1 MHYIEETIGT
11 KLTYLGK
18 YLGKLMYLF
27 IKWCEERFMN
37 LTPKVGEVKEK
48 INECDYIKLKSF
60 CAKKETNNKT
70 KRQPTEWEMVFA
82 NSSFD
87 KGLISKIYEELIKL
101 NTKQTIQL

>member
-37 LTPKVGEVKEK
+37 LTLKKKDVKVK
-48 INECDYIKLKSF
+48 ISE
-60 CAKKETNNKT
+60 
-70 KRQPTEWEMVFA
+70 
-82 NSSFD
+82 
-87 KGLISKIYEELIKL
+87 
-101 NTKQTIQL
+101 